1 MINCASFF
9 QGPTGV
15 TGPKGARGA
24 QGAPVSKTFI
34 SSNEESI
41 TQHQLL
47 IQTIHIMLHKQYMSE
62 FWTFIDS
69 FLHSLIDSSFY

>member
-1 MINCASFF
+1 MCPRSHFWVFTKLQSVYIIMINCASFF

-34 SSNEESI
+34 LSNKESI
-41 TQHQLL
+41 TP
-47 IQTIHIMLHKQYMSE
+47 TAD
-62 FWTFIDS
+62 TD
-69 FLHSLIDSSFY
+69 HSHNVT